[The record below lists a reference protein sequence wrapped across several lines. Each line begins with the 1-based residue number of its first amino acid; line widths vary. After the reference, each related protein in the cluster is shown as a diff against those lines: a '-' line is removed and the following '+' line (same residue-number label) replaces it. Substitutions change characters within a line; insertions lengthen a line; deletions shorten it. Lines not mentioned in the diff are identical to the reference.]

1 MELFRTNRG
10 GKEIGNYKYYDPSA
24 KKNVDTGT
32 SDLELARLK
41 LPSATLATGETRP
54 SLASV
59 AEDTQPRDAGQ
70 PASSAPTINAT
81 VSINGPATPTGN
93 TTGDTVGSRPDNK
106 PAIKEQSGIRKPDS
120 PQYTPAQITRLR
132 DNYANMIAEADCD
145 MLRLMFSMFGYT
157 TPDIRPE
164 DVAQIRLGWEMLAM
178 EWFVNGVPPA
188 WLVLTLTHIKLISRL
203 AINAKEKQRK
213 NDESTAS

>member
-1 MELFRTNRG
+1 MDLFRTQRG
-10 GKEIGNYKYYDPSA
+10 GKEIGNYKYYDSLS

-41 LPSATLATGETRP
+41 LPSAVVASVETRP

-59 AEDTQPRDAGQ
+59 SSDCDIGALGQ
-70 PASSAPTINAT
+70 STSGASTINAT
-81 VSINGPATPTGN
+81 VSINGGPASAGN
-93 TTGDTVGSRPDNK
+93 TPANQQDIK
-106 PAIKEQSGIRKPDS
+106 PPVKEQTGLRKPES

-213 NDESTAS
+213 NDEGAAS

>member
-1 MELFRTNRG
+1 
-10 GKEIGNYKYYDPSA
+10 
-24 KKNVDTGT
+24 
-32 SDLELARLK
+32 
-41 LPSATLATGETRP
+41 
-54 SLASV
+54 
-59 AEDTQPRDAGQ
+59 
-70 PASSAPTINAT
+70 
-81 VSINGPATPTGN
+81 
-93 TTGDTVGSRPDNK
+93 
-106 PAIKEQSGIRKPDS
+106 
-120 PQYTPAQITRLR
+120 
-132 DNYANMIAEADCD
+132 MIAEADCD

-213 NDESTAS
+213 NDESAAS

>member
-10 GKEIGNYKYYDPSA
+10 GREIGNYKYYDQSA

-41 LPSATLATGETRP
+41 LPSATLAIGEARP

-59 AEDTQPRDAGQ
+59 ADDTAIRDAGQ
-70 PASSAPTINAT
+70 STSGAPTINAT
-81 VSINGPATPTGN
+81 VSINGPSSPTGN
-93 TTGDTVGSRPDNK
+93 TVGNQPDIK
-106 PAIKEQSGIRKPDS
+106 PPVKEQTGLRKPES

>member
-41 LPSATLATGETRP
+41 LPSATLAIGEARP
-54 SLASV
+54 SLA
-59 AEDTQPRDAGQ
+59 AIADDTAIRDAGQ
-70 PASSAPTINAT
+70 PTSSAPTINAT
-81 VSINGPATPTGN
+81 VSISGAATSTGN
-93 TTGDTVGSRPDNK
+93 TERNQPDIK
-106 PAIKEQSGIRKPDS
+106 PPVKEQTGLRKPES

>member
-1 MELFRTNRG
+1 MELFRTTRG
-10 GKEIGNYKYYDPSA
+10 GKEIGNYKYYDSLS

-41 LPSATLATGETRP
+41 LPSATLAIGEARP

-59 AEDTQPRDAGQ
+59 ADDSPIREAGQ
-70 PASSAPTINAT
+70 PTSGAPTINAS
-81 VSINGPATPTGN
+81 VSINGPSAPTGN
-93 TTGDTVGSRPDNK
+93 QPGNQPDIK
-106 PAIKEQSGIRKPDS
+106 PQVREQSGIRKPDS

-213 NDESTAS
+213 NDESAAS

>member
-1 MELFRTNRG
+1 MDLFRTQRG
-10 GKEIGNYKYYDPSA
+10 GKEIGNYKYYDSLS

-41 LPSATLATGETRP
+41 LPSAVVAIGETRP

-59 AEDTQPRDAGQ
+59 ADDTAIRDAGQ
-70 PASSAPTINAT
+70 PDSSAPRINAT
-81 VSINGPATPTGN
+81 VSIHSAPTSTGN
-93 TTGDTVGSRPDNK
+93 TPANQPDIK
-106 PAIKEQSGIRKPDS
+106 PPVKEQTGLRKPES

-213 NDESTAS
+213 NDEGTVS

>member
-1 MELFRTNRG
+1 MELFRTQRG
-10 GKEIGNYKYYDPSA
+10 GKEIGNYKYYDSLS

-41 LPSATLATGETRP
+41 LPPAVVASVETRP

-59 AEDTQPRDAGQ
+59 SSDSDIGALGQ
-70 PASSAPTINAT
+70 STSGAATINAT
-81 VSINGPATPTGN
+81 VSINGGPTTAGN
-93 TTGDTVGSRPDNK
+93 TPANQPDIK
-106 PAIKEQSGIRKPDS
+106 PPVKEQTGLRKPES

-213 NDESTAS
+213 NDESAAS

>member
-1 MELFRTNRG
+1 MDLFRTQRG
-10 GKEIGNYKYYDPSA
+10 GKEIGNYKYYDSLS

-41 LPSATLATGETRP
+41 LPSTVVAFVETRP

-59 AEDTQPRDAGQ
+59 SSDSDIGALGQ
-70 PASSAPTINAT
+70 STSGTTEVNAS
-81 VSINGPATPTGN
+81 VSINGGPASTGN
-93 TTGDTVGSRPDNK
+93 IPANQPDIK
-106 PAIKEQSGIRKPDS
+106 PPVKEQTGLRKPES

-203 AINAKEKQRK
+203 AINAKEKRK
-213 NDESTAS
+213 NDEGTVS

>member
-1 MELFRTNRG
+1 MELFRTQRG
-10 GKEIGNYKYYDPSA
+10 GKEIGNYKYYDTIA

-41 LPSATLATGETRP
+41 LPSATLVTGETRP

-59 AEDTQPRDAGQ
+59 ADDTQPRDAGQ

-81 VSINGPATPTGN
+81 VSIHGAATPTGN
-93 TTGDTVGSRPDNK
+93 TVGNQPDIK
-106 PAIKEQSGIRKPDS
+106 PPVKEQTGLRKPES

>member
-1 MELFRTNRG
+1 MDLFRTQRG
-10 GKEIGNYKYYDPSA
+10 GKEIGNYKYYDSVA

-41 LPSATLATGETRP
+41 LPTATLASPEQRP

-59 AEDTQPRDAGQ
+59 SVDSQPGTTG
-70 PASSAPTINAT
+70 PSPSGTPTINAA
-81 VSINGPATPTGN
+81 VSVNAGNATPGN
-93 TTGDTVGSRPDNK
+93 TEANQPDIKPPVKDQVGL
-106 PAIKEQSGIRKPDS
+106 RKPES

-178 EWFVNGVPPA
+178 EWFINGVPPA

-203 AINAKEKQRK
+203 AINAKEKPRK
-213 NDESTAS
+213 NDESTIS